1 MIVPEDRRDELGGLL
16 KRISAGEHV
25 EHYETFRLRKD
36 GQQVPVSLTMSPIHN
51 NLGQVVGI
59 STIAHDIT
67 LLKQNEQALRAANA
81 YNRSLIEASL
91 DPLVTIGAGG
101 KITDVNAATEQI
113 TGCPRSELIGADFSD
128 YFTEPEKARAG
139 YQQVFRD
146 GAVQN
151 YALEIRHRDGH
162 ITPVLYNASVFR
174 DAQGNV
180 AGVFAAA
187 RDITEQKRAEQA
199 LQQLNQGLEVR
210 VAERTKE
217 LVSSEE
223 RFAKAFQANPTA
235 MVITE
240 LAGGKIVDV
249 NESYLKL
256 FKFSR
261 EEMLGHTAAELKL
274 ISSPGEREKPM
285 QILREQGKV
294 NNYATPLRLKSG
306 EIRYALVSQE
316 KIELEGRA
324 CVLSSLNDITTHKE
338 AEDAL
343 RESEQR
349 FKAIADHTPDHILMQ
364 DRDLRY
370 TLVVNPQVGLTEK
383 DMLGK
388 TDVEILGWE
397 DAEKLTSDQ
406 TPGA

>member
-1 MIVPEDRRDELGGLL
+1 M
-16 KRISAGEHV
+16 
-25 EHYETFRLRKD
+25 RKD
-36 GQQVPVSLTMSPIHN
+36 GRQVPVSLTMSPIHN

-91 DPLVTIGAGG
+91 DPLVTIGADG
-101 KITDVNAATEQI
+101 KITDVNAATEQV
-113 TGCPRSELIGADFSD
+113 TGCPRQELIGADFSD

-174 DAQGNV
+174 DGQGKV

-187 RDITEQKRAEQA
+187 RDITEQKRAEEA
-199 LQQLNQGLEVR
+199 LQQLNQELEQR
-210 VAERTKE
+210 VAERTQE
-217 LVSSEE
+217 LASSEE

-240 LAGGKIVDV
+240 LASGKIVDV

-256 FKFSR
+256 FEFTR
-261 EEMLGHTAAELKL
+261 EEMHRPHCGRTETHLL
-274 ISSPGEREKPM
+274 PG
-285 QILREQGKV
+285 
-294 NNYATPLRLKSG
+294 
-306 EIRYALVSQE
+306 
-316 KIELEGRA
+316 
-324 CVLSSLNDITTHKE
+324 
-338 AEDAL
+338 
-343 RESEQR
+343 
-349 FKAIADHTPDHILMQ
+349 
-364 DRDLRY
+364 
-370 TLVVNPQVGLTEK
+370 
-383 DMLGK
+383 
-388 TDVEILGWE
+388 
-397 DAEKLTSDQ
+397 
-406 TPGA
+406 